1 MFGAVMTAAPVHST
15 TQCDQLGALQADPM
29 AVSAPV
35 SFDAIDAHALISA
48 CTLALQTD
56 GTDRGRYLLQRARGY
71 LRAGRGDQAMQDIR
85 AAHELDYPAAT
96 FALATAY
103 FLGDDVPQ
111 DFEQAR
117 VLFENSY
124 EQGVNWSAKGLSMLY
139 ENEFF
144 EGYDPAKSA
153 NWLTKFER

>member
-15 TQCDQLGALQADPM
+15 TQCDRLGALQADPM

-35 SFDAIDAHALISA
+35 SFDAIDANALISA

-56 GTDRGRYLLQRARGY
+56 GIDRARYLLQRARGY
-71 LRAGRGDQAMQDIR
+71 LRSGRGDKAMQDIR
-85 AAHELDYPAAT
+85 AAHDLDYPAAA

-117 VLFENSY
+117 MLFENSY

-144 EGYDPAKSA
+144 EGYDPVKSA
-153 NWLTKFER
+153 DWLMKFER

>member
-1 MFGAVMTAAPVHST
+1 MIQAPVHSA
-15 TQCDQLGALQADPM
+15 TQCDRLGALQADPM

-35 SFDAIDAHALISA
+35 SFDAIDANALISA

-56 GTDRGRYLLQRARGY
+56 GTDRARYLLQRGRGY
-71 LRAGRGDQAMQDIR
+71 LRSGRGNQAMQDIR
-85 AAHELDYPAAT
+85 AAHDLDYPAAA

-117 VLFENSY
+117 MLFENSY

-144 EGYDPAKSA
+144 EGYDPVKSA
-153 NWLTKFER
+153 DWLMKFERRRDAF